1 VTPSTQ
7 PTPSAQRHAPIA
19 LTIALAVLGFVFV
32 TIGVVYVTHTAAQLP
47 SIFPGHQAG
56 SAHHHIKHA
65 TAMFGLGIVSW
76 IGAWLLSG
84 QRSTQPTT

>member
-1 VTPSTQ
+1 MTASTQ
-7 PTPSAQRHAPIA
+7 RQAPIA
-19 LTIALAVLGFVFV
+19 VTIALAVLGFVFV

-56 SAHHHIKHA
+56 SAHHHLKHA

-84 QRSTQPTT
+84 QRSTRPIT